1 MPHHHTHVI
10 SSSSPEARSKR
21 FALSSLLRLGS
32 AGIQLA
38 GGIIGNQP
46 ALIVEATEE
55 TVDSLTFGAA
65 AIEAR
70 TTKKG
75 LTSRVRNFAIT
86 FAVAGS
92 ALSTYDAASEM
103 VADRFSF
110 FKSIEG
116 FNISHTDI
124 RAAIGAVAI
133 NSVVF
138 AINRKGLNSGKNSDK
153 FAYRDS
159 LRDFVIPSAV
169 LGLSFM
175 KADHLFEYAFEA
187 GGVTYG
193 WYNAIQLWKGW
204 RNTR

>member
-1 MPHHHTHVI
+1 MSHHGHGI
-10 SSSSPEARSKR
+10 SSTSPEARSNR

-70 TTKKG
+70 STRRG

-86 FAVAGS
+86 FAIAGS
-92 ALSTYDAASEM
+92 GLSTFDAVSEM
-103 VADRFSF
+103 RADKFSF
-110 FKSIEG
+110 FKTMEG
-116 FNISHTDI
+116 FNISHPDI
-124 RAAIGAVAI
+124 RAAVGAVAI

-153 FAYRDS
+153 FAFRDS
-159 LRDFVIPSAV
+159 LRDFVIPGAV

-175 KADHLFEYAFEA
+175 KADHLFEYAFET

-193 WYNAIQLWKGW
+193 WYNAISLWKGW
-204 RNTR
+204 RKSR